1 MAWDFASNR
10 PSPRGV
16 DLTQQ
21 AEGFFTPDGRCISVA
36 FTPGYLGLAPDDERK
51 GCTIRRV
58 KISPGE
64 IVKGNAGV
72 AIPAAPEPLQE
83 PVTIAK
89 ALRAHR
95 EARPVVDGGGT
106 GKACVMLVNIQLRGW
121 CFTPEQAANYADGYN
136 HALRDMRSA
145 YGVKTVDGGQQ

>member
-21 AEGFFTPDGRCISVA
+21 AEGFFTPDGRCISIA
-36 FTPGYLGLAPDDERK
+36 FTPGYLGLAPDDERD

-72 AIPAAPEPLQE
+72 QACATEQECTQE
-83 PVTIAK
+83 PWCRINGK
-89 ALRAHR
+89 CQRA
-95 EARPVVDGGGT
+95 AGVDSS
-106 GKACVMLVNIQLRGW
+106 R
-121 CFTPEQAANYADGYN
+121 
-136 HALRDMRSA
+136 
-145 YGVKTVDGGQQ
+145 GGQPE

>member
-21 AEGFFTPDGRCISVA
+21 AEGFFTPDGRCISIA
-36 FTPGYLGLAPDDERK
+36 FTPGYLGLAPDDERD

-72 AIPAAPEPLQE
+72 QACATEQECTQE
-83 PVTIAK
+83 PWCRINGKCQRAAGVTAC
-89 ALRAHR
+89 
-95 EARPVVDGGGT
+95 GT
-106 GKACVMLVNIQLRGW
+106 GTPKASTGATSWPINETQTG
-121 CFTPEQAANYADGYN
+121 TANA
-136 HALRDMRSA
+136 
-145 YGVKTVDGGQQ
+145 GVDVPHGAKP